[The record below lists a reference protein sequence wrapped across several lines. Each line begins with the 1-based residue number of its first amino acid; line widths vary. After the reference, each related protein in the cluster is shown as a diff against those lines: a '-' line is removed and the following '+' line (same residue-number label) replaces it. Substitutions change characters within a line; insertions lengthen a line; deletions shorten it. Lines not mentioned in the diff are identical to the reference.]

1 MADSEEDAPA
11 EMNGASKDALAFM
24 GLGDTDEEEEE
35 EEDDED
41 EREEEALENLVD
53 SDEEEDPD
61 TIDDP
66 AARAHAQEGVMNVG
80 ERQDRGRETRVAP
93 SASVVYLYLHH
104 TVCFTKQ

>member
-24 GLGDTDEEEEE
+24 GLGDTGEEEEE

-66 AARAHAQEGVMNVG
+66 AARAHVQEEEVG

-93 SASVVYLYLHH
+93 SASAVYLYLHH
-104 TVCFTKQ
+104 TVGFTKQ